1 MGSYHGE
8 RGRVWEPDEVEE
20 GQNAPEGS
28 AGHQQRH
35 ESRPEVVQDLPKPT
49 SKKDAY
55 TDPGVCVCVASVECE
70 FGPCV
75 YVRWESCVRACACV
89 LQALQVKCTLRERS
103 RREQRDK

>member
-1 MGSYHGE
+1 MPPKLVPAISSGTN
-8 RGRVWEPDEVEE
+8 RGPRLYKTCPN
-20 GQNAPEGS
+20 QP
-28 AGHQQRH
+28 
-35 ESRPEVVQDLPKPT
+35 PKRMPT
-49 SKKDAY
+49 QIL
-55 TDPGVCVCVASVECE
+55 VCVCVASVECE